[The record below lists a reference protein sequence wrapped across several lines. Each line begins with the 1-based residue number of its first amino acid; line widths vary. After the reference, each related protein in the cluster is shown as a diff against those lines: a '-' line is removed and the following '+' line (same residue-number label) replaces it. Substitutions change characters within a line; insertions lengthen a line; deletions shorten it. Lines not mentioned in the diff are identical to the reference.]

1 MKQPNDLSF
10 EHAWKYF
17 EVHSQQR
24 MTVFNFY
31 ITVVGLLAAGCGISL
46 QQGGDFIYFSTVL
59 GLFITF
65 ITFIFYKLDDR
76 VSLLIKKSEGALK
89 YLESHLEH
97 PSFRIFSSDLDHSTL
112 NSGLFSVWTYGR
124 CFRIVFVVLG
134 LAGLILGFTPI
145 VLCSL
150 K

>member
-31 ITVVGLLAAGCGISL
+31 ITVVGLLSAGCGISL
-46 QQGGDFIYFSTVL
+46 QQGGDFIYFSIVL
-59 GLFITF
+59 GLSITF

-76 VSLLIKKSEGALK
+76 VSVLIKKSERALK
-89 YLESHLEH
+89 FLESHLEH
-97 PSFRIFSSDLDHSTL
+97 PSVRIISSDLECSTL

-124 CFRIVFVVLG
+124 CFRIVFIVLG

-145 VLCSL
+145 ILYFF